1 MLNYVFLG
9 KEGLLKSSNT
19 IRNIQFTKLNYFWQA
34 FFLTGI
40 KCCTVLQ
47 INIPLPVTINRNIKK
62 PLVKLNFRQS
72 HENNE

>member
-34 FFLTGI
+34 FILTGI
-40 KCCTVLQ
+40 TGALIIYAPCDIL
-47 INIPLPVTINRNIKK
+47 
-62 PLVKLNFRQS
+62 
-72 HENNE
+72 

>member
-40 KCCTVLQ
+40 AGALIIYAPCDIL
-47 INIPLPVTINRNIKK
+47 
-62 PLVKLNFRQS
+62 
-72 HENNE
+72 